1 MKKLQKLY
9 SYITIIKYVED
20 PSEKKPKT
28 LKGIH
33 DAVNNQ
39 LINNSDT
46 EGVSER
52 TIQRYIS
59 DIKKYLRIEIEFN
72 SKEDKYEIKEKGEDE
87 ILHYIEAANIVYT
100 MQNIHSVKKH
110 IAFDKR
116 KVKKGI
122 EHYFDIIKAIEKNK
136 KIEFGHI
143 NYFDN
148 VKKDK
153 IVTPLGLKEFKG
165 FWYLIAK
172 EKDSDVIKAY
182 GLDRITYL
190 KESPYDNAESIEDFD
205 INEYYKDC
213 YGIVKFPDEKPQ
225 EIKIWATPIKA
236 AYYRANPLH
245 ESQKEIEKNDTH
257 SIFSIFVCLTYDLQ
271 QEIRSH
277 GENEV
282 KIIEPK
288 NAMDKVR
295 YK

>member
-1 MKKLQKLY
+1 MQNM
-9 SYITIIKYVED
+9 
-20 PSEKKPKT
+20 
-28 LKGIH
+28 H
-33 DAVNNQ
+33 N
-39 LINNSDT
+39 
-46 EGVSER
+46 
-52 TIQRYIS
+52 
-59 DIKKYLRIEIEFN
+59 IKKF
-72 SKEDKYEIKEKGEDE
+72 
-87 ILHYIEAANIVYT
+87 
-100 MQNIHSVKKH
+100 

-122 EHYFDIIKAIEKNK
+122 EHYFDIIKGIEKK
-136 KIEFGHI
+136 KKVDFIHI
-143 NYFDN
+143 NYFN
-148 VKKDK
+148 NEEKIK

-172 EKDSDVIKAY
+172 DKDSEGIKAY
-182 GLDRITYL
+182 GLDRITNL
-190 KESPYDNAESIEDFD
+190 TMLPHENAELVKDFD

-236 AYYRANPLH
+236 SYYRANPLH
-245 ESQKEIEKNDTH
+245 ESQKEIETNDTH

-282 KIIEPK
+282 RIIEPQ